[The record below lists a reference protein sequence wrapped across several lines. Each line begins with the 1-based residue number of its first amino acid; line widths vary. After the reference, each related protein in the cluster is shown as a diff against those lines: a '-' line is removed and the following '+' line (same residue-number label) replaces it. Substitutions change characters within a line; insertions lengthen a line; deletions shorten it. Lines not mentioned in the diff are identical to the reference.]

1 VEPPDVDLGR
11 KLGYGGFGVVYEAR
25 CKRTGNLFAEK
36 QIPVKCDAKAE
47 LCEVQEQ
54 SRFRHRHVVQAL
66 WATID
71 GKALRIGLELLP
83 GGSLHDLLANGGLE
97 EDSIAHYTRQLAL
110 GVTHLHGKLTVHR
123 DLKASNLLLSADRR
137 ELKIADFGLARRLK
151 TVDEEVDGR
160 CGTLEWMAPEAL
172 FAKRAGLQ
180 SDVWSVGCTVWEM
193 AMGARPWSYLLR
205 ETDAENERLLRKVV
219 RRPQTA
225 RLPDTLSPVGRQFIR
240 GCMQSR
246 RASRPRALQLLD
258 APFLDTEGA
267 NAVRKRGREDE
278 LVEESVG
285 KRYKDEDFDL

>member
-1 VEPPDVDLGR
+1 
-11 KLGYGGFGVVYEAR
+11 
-25 CKRTGNLFAEK
+25 
-36 QIPVKCDAKAE
+36 
-47 LCEVQEQ
+47 
-54 SRFRHRHVVQAL
+54 
-66 WATID
+66 
-71 GKALRIGLELLP
+71 LRIGLELLP

-97 EDSIAHYTRQLAL
+97 EESIAHYTRQLAL

-278 LVEESVG
+278 MVEESVG